1 MYGCEQHTHLQRCTT
16 RRKCPT
22 QLPWSW
28 RGTWHRPCAE
38 MAIAQ
43 AAARTPIDREHG
55 AQRRYQ
61 THTHRPSS
69 PPWPIQTV
77 QRAYPSV
84 RTATC
89 SEVEEAVSQ
98 HDHRRDEG
106 RLMIRGGRSMVR
118 ERMHGDV
125 WSRVARVDRW
135 VDLLCFRDVM
145 SLIGCVGVRVGGALS
160 GRR

>member
-1 MYGCEQHTHLQRCTT
+1 MGGADVQADGHPSMATVGLDGERLGWSGWVQQRANGH
-16 RRKCPT
+16 
-22 QLPWSW
+22 QV
-28 RGTWHRPCAE
+28 
-38 MAIAQ
+38 
-43 AAARTPIDREHG
+43 AARTPIGRQHG

-61 THTHRPSS
+61 THTHRPSLS
-69 PPWPIQTV
+69 PWPIQTV

-84 RTATC
+84 RIATC

-106 RLMIRGGRSMVR
+106 RLMIRGSRSMVR
-118 ERMHGDV
+118 ERMYGDV

-135 VDLLCFRDVM
+135 VDLLCFSDVM
-145 SLIGCVGVRVGGALS
+145 SLIGCVGARVGGALS